1 MAARDDI
8 SRLQDMPKMSEFY
21 IVEAL
26 YSTVRNELTDAIKPE
41 EILGAQFLSQKRTWV
56 INFTCLDAK
65 VKAISVGRV
74 VVGTR
79 SYGILD
85 FQKTGLKKT
94 EIRISIHGIPH
105 SVTDE
110 EVAQWVDSR
119 AERTTEVM
127 RHQKRNRNADSPF
140 QHLYSGHRFCYVSRI
155 TNTFQRYTSYSI
167 PDPTDTTSLMDI
179 DVTVF
184 HDGQQINCK
193 SCKAEDHAFHE
204 CPHRVTCHQCGK
216 KGHIRKWCRAE
227 KNNLPRE
234 SAKDVE
240 RIVQQG
246 LKAARHASKPRP
258 AKTARAAGNNSEDD
272 RDWASRDPDEGVEAA
287 ESSVVEDSGDT
298 DDENTEGRSIAERKD
313 KHEELSSE
321 QDDTV
326 IIDSETW
333 ADEEDFQQ
341 AGTAK
346 FRAPQ
351 QLRSEHHGRNIQRRR
366 TRSTREPTTN
376 TRDRV
381 TRSQTG
387 SSAKATR
394 ERKDVLTRP
403 EKNKHG
409 KLYKDDQ
416 RKDKDTDH
424 DDQRRK
430 KDIG

>member
-8 SRLQDMPKMSEFY
+8 SRLQDTNLWVKIDAVGMPKMSEFD

-167 PDPTDTTSLMDI
+167 PDPTDTTSHRRDSFSTMDNKSTANHCSK
-179 DVTVF
+179 DSKLPGTLLTLAPLRRCAQLVT
-184 HDGQQINCK
+184 
-193 SCKAEDHAFHE
+193 
-204 CPHRVTCHQCGK
+204 
-216 KGHIRKWCRAE
+216 
-227 KNNLPRE
+227 
-234 SAKDVE
+234 
-240 RIVQQG
+240 
-246 LKAARHASKPRP
+246 
-258 AKTARAAGNNSEDD
+258 TARDD

-298 DDENTEGRSIAERKD
+298 DDENTEGWSIAERKD
-313 KHEELSSE
+313 KQEELSSE

-351 QLRSEHHGRNIQRRR
+351 QQRSELHGRNIQRRR

-376 TRDRV
+376 TCDRV

-394 ERKDVLTRP
+394 KRKDVLTPP
-403 EKNKHG
+403 EKNKPG
-409 KLYKDDQ
+409 KLQKDDH
-416 RKDKDTDH
+416 RKDKHFDH

-430 KDIG
+430 KDNG